1 MTERLL
7 HDAAVLRDAHFVRS
21 SEAVTFFDCC
31 RFGSLILLDGKR
43 ECESWR
49 NYLMILQKAV

>member
-1 MTERLL
+1 MIRCGLTRSPFETRL
-7 HDAAVLRDAHFVRS
+7 RRS